1 MTLAKSVVTGTVFRT
16 PEKRFTQ
23 NNVAVYSLILN
34 IGDREET
41 LIRVFSSRSALE
53 SVMESIG
60 KGDRILVE
68 GRLQTANAKM
78 EDRSERKI
86 FEIDASTVEK
96 MGAGSVATSSS
107 SNDASGEISKFA
119 EDEFSEEL
127 IGEEEIPF

>member
-60 KGDRILVE
+60 TGDRILVE

-78 EDRSERKI
+78 EDGSERKI